1 MTLLAAL
8 VPGLPL
14 ASAALLMFLAQRL
27 PPRAT
32 ALIGAGSVGAA
43 AVAVALLASLLEGP
57 TTVRLW
63 TWLDV
68 DGFAPGIAFAIDG
81 LTLVMMAVITGVG
94 FFIHLYSVEFMA
106 GDDGYARYF
115 ACMNLFVACMLA
127 LVMADNLLLLY
138 LGWEGVGM
146 CSYLLI
152 GFWYRDAANGAAARK
167 AFIVTRVGD
176 LFFALGLFLLYTE
189 LGTLEIAA
197 LVDRAQILWRAGD
210 GLPLL
215 ATLLLLG
222 GALGKSAQ
230 LPLHSWLPDA
240 MAGPTPVSALIHAA
254 TMVTA
259 GVYLIAR
266 LHGLFELAPVTL
278 ALVAWLGL
286 ATALLAAVTALTQS
300 DIKRILAYSTLS
312 QIGYMFV
319 AVGAGAYS
327 VAVFHLVS
335 HAFFKALLFLAAGAV
350 THCLHHEHNIFR
362 MGGLAR
368 RLPLVFA
375 AFLVGTAALS
385 ALPLTVGYSSK
396 EAILGALWLEGGA
409 AMLLWLGA
417 LAGALL
423 TSIYSFRL
431 LFIAFLGEVGTE
443 PDRQP
448 GWYIALPLAVLLLAS
463 LLGGLLQLPLAGV
476 LPAETGHAPWAVAL
490 LGTLVPLLGLAVA
503 VGLFTDIDV
512 PLPRLA
518 HWQPTPA
525 WRDFFRGGW
534 GFDGAYARLLVAPFL
549 ALAQRLRADPA
560 DRFSRA
566 AVWLNRRAHYLI
578 ISLQNGQLRRY
589 TGALGIGLALLLAA
603 ALGARP

>member
-1 MTLLAAL
+1 MTLLTAL

-14 ASAALLMFLAQRL
+14 ASAVLLMLMAQRL
-27 PPRAT
+27 SPRSV
-32 ALIGAGSVGAA
+32 ALLGAGSVGAA
-43 AVAVALLASLLEGP
+43 ALAVALIA
-57 TTVRLW
+57 TTGEIPVTVHLW
-63 TWLDV
+63 TWLAV
-68 DGFAPGIAFAIDG
+68 DGFTPGVAFAIDG

-115 ACMNLFVACMLA
+115 ASMNLFVACMLV

-167 AFIVTRVGD
+167 AFIVTRIGD

-197 LVDRAQILWRAGD
+197 LVDRAQILWSRGD

-230 LPLHSWLPDA
+230 LPLHTWLPDA
-240 MAGPTPVSALIHAA
+240 MAGPTPVSAMIQAA

-266 LHGLFELAPVTL
+266 LHGLFELAPATL
-278 ALVAWLGL
+278 NLVAWLGL

-312 QIGYMFV
+312 QIGYMFI

-362 MGGLAR
+362 MGGLAQ

-396 EAILGALWLEGGA
+396 EAILGALWTEGGSA
-409 AMLLWLGA
+409 VLLWLGA
-417 LAGALL
+417 LGGALL

-431 LFIAFLGEVGTE
+431 LFTAFLGEAHTE

-448 GWYIALPLAVLLLAS
+448 GWHIALPLLVLLIAS
-463 LLGGLLQLPLAGV
+463 VVGGLLHLPLDGV
-476 LPAETGHAPWAVAL
+476 LPEAGHHAPWAIGL
-490 LGTLVPLLGLAVA
+490 IGTLVPLLGLAVA
-503 VGLFTDIDV
+503 VGLFTSVEV
-512 PLPRLA
+512 PLPALA
-518 HWQPTPA
+518 RWQPAPA
-525 WRDFFRGGW
+525 ARRFFYRGW
-534 GFDGAYARLLVAPFL
+534 GFDDGYARVVVTPFL
-549 ALAQRLRADPA
+549 ALARRLRLDPA
-560 DRFSRA
+560 D
-566 AVWLNRRAHYLI
+566 AVTRLVITLNRWAHQLVS
-578 ISLQNGQLRRY
+578 SLQNGQLRRY
-589 TGALGIGLALLLAA
+589 TGALAIGLALLLAA
-603 ALGARP
+603 ALGAGA